1 MLQSRSTT
9 TNSLARSTFARRRCV
24 SPELE
29 SVLLGPHNEPLANEQ
44 AFAWVNAALRARGN
58 KWDQRHAITGG
69 YTSPAPGTVV
79 QNSVMLQGQATS
91 HLPIHH
97 VNMTA
102 NYDGSWKV
110 IQRFEGAAAN
120 GPYTFTWDLT
130 GIADQQIQLGFDVVD
145 QSGAVRY
152 SPVRSLDDREG

>member
-1 MLQSRSTT
+1 ML
-9 TNSLARSTFARRRCV
+9 
-24 SPELE
+24 E
-29 SVLLGPHNEPLANEQ
+29 
-44 AFAWVNAALRARGN
+44 
-58 KWDQRHAITGG
+58 
-69 YTSPAPGTVV
+69 
-79 QNSVMLQGQATS
+79 GQATS

-102 NYDGSWKV
+102 RYDGSWKV

-152 SPVRSLDDREG
+152 SPAES